1 MGDAIIPVSAPGKAF
16 LIGEYAVL
24 EGTPALVTAVD
35 VRAVAVGP
43 SVDRP
48 SASSAVVH
56 CAHARVASFLEGSGE
71 TVGPPP
77 AVETGG
83 FTLGQRKLG
92 LGSSAAVAAAVVG
105 YHLAQSGLDPHA
117 PEVREHALAIAAAA
131 HAEAQGGV
139 GSGADVATAVLG
151 GTVRFA
157 EGRAETFA
165 VPSWLAMGF
174 VDAGAP
180 AVTSSFVAAVRQAA
194 KTDPS
199 GYREALALLSAAALR
214 FASACA
220 KGLDP
225 TRAFAEISAAVA
237 DHVAGLRVLQRVA
250 DVPILTPGIE
260 SVLRAATAAGVCG
273 KPSGAGGGDLVV
285 LFAPARA
292 AIDRLAEPLRK
303 GIGLP
308 LLGDL
313 HADPDGLR
321 AEARVPTLSRLSGFF
336 KLSVAD
342 RRRAVAKATGLAPE
356 RLAELE
362 HANLDEQRANHMI
375 ENVVGTFAFPLAIA
389 TNFRINGKDVLVPMC
404 VEEASVV
411 AAASNA
417 AKMIR
422 EGGGFAA
429 HSDPPWM
436 IAQIQLTFPPASAS
450 GDRYALPRS
459 LPPASGGQE
468 RTEGRAL
475 TAQEVVAVAHD
486 HARELLALAD
496 TAHPRLVGRG
506 GGAREIEA
514 RALDPEM
521 AVVHVLVDCQDA
533 MGANLLNTVAET
545 VAVRL
550 AELTGWDPGLRIL
563 SNLADRR
570 RAHVTARI
578 SPASLAGK
586 GFTGPEVVARIV
598 SASRFAELDP
608 YRAATHNKGIM
619 NGVDAVVLA
628 TGNDWRAMEAS
639 AHAYAGLT
647 GRSPNGAVQYG
658 PLAIWRRCEDGWLEG
673 SMSLPA
679 AVGVVG
685 GATQVHPVA
694 KIALEILG
702 NPSSSFLGQVM
713 AAAGLASNLAALRAM
728 ATEGIQ
734 RGHMSLHAR
743 SVALG
748 VGATGSEVE
757 QLAARLVETGEIKAE
772 RATALLAQIRGEHGS
787 SAPATPTTT
796 KGS

>member
-1 MGDAIIPVSAPGKAF
+1 MTGTHRRMGDAIIPVSAPGKAF

-48 SASSAVVH
+48 SATSAVVH

-117 PEVREHALAIAAAA
+117 PEVRAHALSIAAAA

-157 EGRAETFA
+157 EGRAERFT

-180 AVTSSFVAAVRQAA
+180 AVTSSFVAAVRGAA
-194 KTDPS
+194 KTDPG
-199 GYREALALLSAAALR
+199 GYREALALLSGAALR
-214 FASACA
+214 FAAACA
-220 KGLDP
+220 QGLD
-225 TRAFAEISAAVA
+225 RADAYAEITRAVA

-260 SVLRAATAAGVCG
+260 SVLRAAADAGVCG

-285 LFAPARA
+285 LFAPERA

-303 GIGLP
+303 AALP
-308 LLGDL
+308 LLSDL
-313 HADPDGLR
+313 RADGDGLR

-336 KLSVAD
+336 KLSVSD
-342 RRRAVAKATGLAPE
+342 RRKAVAKATGLAPE

-362 HANLDEQRANHMI
+362 NAGLDEQRANHMI
-375 ENVVGTFAFPLAIA
+375 ENVVGTFAFPLAVA

-436 IAQIQLTFPPASAS
+436 IAQIQLCK
-450 GDRYALPRS
+450 
-459 LPPASGGQE
+459 LPPAAAPAGGGS
-468 RTEGRAL
+468 TMSVDD
-475 TAQEVVAVAHD
+475 VVATARE
-486 HARELLALAD
+486 HARELLSLAD

-578 SPASLAGK
+578 SPASLVGK
-586 GFTGPEVVARIV
+586 GFTGPEVVDRIV

-639 AHAYAGLT
+639 AHAYASLT
-647 GRSPNGAVQYG
+647 GRSPQGGPQYG
-658 PLAIWRRCEDGWLEG
+658 PLAIWRRGADGWLEG

-743 SVALG
+743 SVAVG
-748 VGATGSEVE
+748 VGAIGAEVE
-757 QLAARLVETGEIKAE
+757 QLAACLIETGEIKAE
-772 RATALLAQIRGEHGS
+772 RAVALLAQIRAVPPS
-787 SAPATPTTT
+787 T